1 MASNAASTLRVRT
14 ADRGETGAVI
24 RRPRRG
30 FKSARAKQDAAMI
43 ATSRLAAKRVL
54 VVEDEYL
61 IAMDMSAY
69 LESAGAH
76 VVGPASSVDAALDVL
91 QRTELDG
98 AILDVNLRGEM
109 AYPVADA
116 LAARGIPFVF
126 TTGYDA
132 RMVPARFADVRRC
145 EKPATPEAISQA
157 LFG

>member
-1 MASNAASTLRVRT
+1 L
-14 ADRGETGAVI
+14 I
-24 RRPRRG
+24 RHPRRG
-30 FKSARAKQDAAMI
+30 INSARAKQEAA

-69 LESAGAH
+69 LESEGAH
-76 VVGPASSVDAALDVL
+76 VVGPASSVNAALEAL
-91 QRTELDG
+91 QRAELDG
-98 AILDVNLRGEM
+98 AIL
-109 AYPVADA
+109 DA

-145 EKPATPEAISQA
+145 EKPATPAAIGQA

>member
-1 MASNAASTLRVRT
+1 M
-14 ADRGETGAVI
+14 
-24 RRPRRG
+24 
-30 FKSARAKQDAAMI
+30 
-43 ATSRLAAKRVL
+43 TSKLLISAKRVL

-61 IAMDMSAY
+61 VAMDMSAY
-69 LESAGAH
+69 LEAAGAH
-76 VVGPASSVDAALDVL
+76 VVGPASNVSAALAAL
-91 QRTELDG
+91 ERTELDG

-132 RMVPARFADVRRC
+132 RSVPDRFAGVKRC
-145 EKPATPEAISQA
+145 EKPTSPEEISKA

>member
-1 MASNAASTLRVRT
+1 MMT
-14 ADRGETGAVI
+14 ARSPI
-24 RRPRRG
+24 
-30 FKSARAKQDAAMI
+30 SQ
-43 ATSRLAAKRVL
+43 KRVL

-61 IAMDMSAY
+61 VAMDMSAY
-69 LESAGAH
+69 LEAAGAQ
-76 VVGPASSVDAALDVL
+76 VVGPASNVSAALEAVEH
-91 QRTELDG
+91 TELDG

-132 RMVPARFADVRRC
+132 NAVPARFAGVKRC
-145 EKPATPEAISQA
+145 EKPTTPEAISRA

>member
-1 MASNAASTLRVRT
+1 MWTASG
-14 ADRGETGAVI
+14 GETGALI
-24 RRPRRG
+24 RHQVRN
-30 FKSARAKQDAAMI
+30 SARRMQGVVMV

-69 LESAGAH
+69 LEAEGAH
-76 VVGPASSVDAALDVL
+76 VVGPASNVNAALEAL
-91 QRTELDG
+91 QRAELDG

-132 RMVPARFADVRRC
+132 RMMPARFADVKRC
-145 EKPATPEAISQA
+145 EKPTTPEAIGRA

>member
-1 MASNAASTLRVRT
+1 
-14 ADRGETGAVI
+14 
-24 RRPRRG
+24 
-30 FKSARAKQDAAMI
+30 MI
-43 ATSRLAAKRVL
+43 TTSRLAAKRVL

-61 IAMDMSAY
+61 VAMDMSAY
-69 LESAGAH
+69 LEAAGAH
-76 VVGPASSVDAALDVL
+76 VVGPASNVTAALDAL
-91 QRTELDG
+91 ERTELDG

-132 RMVPARFADVRRC
+132 RMLPARFADVKRC
-145 EKPATPEAISQA
+145 EKPTTPEVISRA

>member
-1 MASNAASTLRVRT
+1 L
-14 ADRGETGAVI
+14 I
-24 RRPRRG
+24 RHPRRG
-30 FKSARAKQDAAMI
+30 INSARAKQEAA

-61 IAMDMSAY
+61 TAMDMSAY
-69 LESAGAH
+69 LESEGAH
-76 VVGPASSVDAALDVL
+76 VVGPASSVNAALEAL
-91 QRTELDG
+91 QRAELDG

-145 EKPATPEAISQA
+145 EKPATPAAIGQA

>member
-1 MASNAASTLRVRT
+1 MVMTPRPAVR
-14 ADRGETGAVI
+14 
-24 RRPRRG
+24 
-30 FKSARAKQDAAMI
+30 
-43 ATSRLAAKRVL
+43 SRMSAKRVL

-61 IAMDMSAY
+61 VAMDMSAW
-69 LESAGAH
+69 LEAAGAH
-76 VVGPASSVDAALDVL
+76 VVGPASNVSAALEALDGA
-91 QRTELDG
+91 QLDG

-132 RMVPARFADVRRC
+132 RTVPARFAGVKRC
-145 EKPATPEAISQA
+145 EKPATPEAISRA